1 MLVLGIGFLSFIS
14 IAYFAY
20 GKWVAKQVGLDP
32 NAITPAHKVNDGQDF
47 VPTSPF
53 YLFAQH
59 FSAIAAAGPIAG
71 PIVAVQNFG
80 WIPSL
85 LWIAIGVVFIGAV
98 HDFTSLAIS
107 VRNGAVSIAEIVKKV
122 LGKRAGFAMVIFIW
136 LALNYIIVAF
146 ADITIGS
153 FISGSE
159 ELSAVENVGFNPGGA
174 VAAASI
180 FYLVLSL
187 IAGVFQRFV
196 NPPMWL
202 MTLIFIPLS
211 LACSWVGMLCSTWFV
226 FEFQTWAYILV
237 AYCAIASLLPCWLL
251 LQPRGFM
258 GGFILYIALAIG
270 VIGLIFGDYSIQ
282 QPAFRGFDVGGMT
295 GSLFPFLFVTI
306 ACGACSGFH
315 GIVCSGTT
323 SKQISKETHCKSVGY
338 GAMLAEA
345 FVAVIAMVMIMKLT
359 PAQAEGLKPG
369 VIYGKGIGE
378 FLTIVIGEGNLKLA
392 TTFGAMAFSTFI
404 FDTLDVSTRLGR
416 YLVQEILNLKGKVG
430 SVISTLT
437 MSVVPL
443 LFLLTMDAG
452 SWGRFWILFGAS
464 NQLLAALT
472 LLAVTVWLHK
482 ARKRIAFTLIPML
495 FVLLITFWSLGL
507 LVVGNWKASNGLDFA
522 MINSVGSLALIMLA
536 LYIIGIAVKQNLMD
550 KGSSASTDTLLKV

>member
-1 MLVLGIGFLSFIS
+1 MTLLGIGFLLFITV
-14 IAYFAY
+14 AYFAY
-20 GKWVAKQVGLDP
+20 GKWVTRQVGLDP
-32 NAITPAHKVNDGQDF
+32 HAETPACKVNDGQDF

-71 PIVAVQNFG
+71 PIVAVQSFG
-80 WIPSL
+80 WLPAL

-107 VRNGAVSIAEIVKKV
+107 VRNGAVSIAEIVKNV
-122 LGKRAGFAMVIFIW
+122 LGNRAGFAMMIFIW
-136 LALNYIIVAF
+136 IALNYIIVAF

-153 FISGSE
+153 FISGTE
-159 ELSAVENVGFNPGGA
+159 ELEGSAITFNPGGA
-174 VAAASI
+174 VAAASV
-180 FYLVLSL
+180 FYLGLSL
-187 IAGVFQRFV
+187 IAGLVQRFL
-196 NPPMWL
+196 NPKMWV
-202 MTLIFIPLS
+202 MTAVFVPLS
-211 LACSWVGMLCSTWFV
+211 LVCAWAGTLCSHWLV
-226 FEFQTWAYILV
+226 FDFQTWAIILV
-237 AYCAIASLLPCWLL
+237 AYCAIGSVLPVWLL

-258 GGFILYIALAIG
+258 GGFILYMALAIG
-270 VIGLIFGDYSIQ
+270 VIGLLFGNYEIQ
-282 QPAFRGFDVGGMT
+282 QPAFKGWEVGGFT

-323 SKQISKETHCKSVGY
+323 SKQIAKETHCHPVGY

-359 PAQAEGLKPG
+359 PAESVGLKPG

-378 FLTIVIGEGNLKLA
+378 FLTIIIGKEHLLLA
-392 TTFGAMAFSTFI
+392 TTFGAMAFSTFV
-404 FDTLDVSTRLGR
+404 FDTLDVSARLGR
-416 YLVQEILNLKGKVG
+416 YLLQEIFNYRGKSAVAVTTIAMG
-430 SVISTLT
+430 I
-437 MSVVPL
+437 VPL
-443 LFLLTMDAG
+443 TFLLTMTEG
-452 SWGRFWILFGAS
+452 SWGKFWILFGAS

-495 FVLLITFWSLGL
+495 FVLVITFWALAK
-507 LVVGNWKASNGLDFA
+507 LVIGNWQAAKGFDFSMA
-522 MINSVGSLALIMLA
+522 NSIGSFCLIILA
-536 LYIIGIAVKQNLMD
+536 LYICGIAIKQNFLD
-550 KGSSASTDTLLKV
+550 KRAVA

>member
-1 MLVLGIGFLSFIS
+1 MLGLGLGFLVFIS

-20 GKWVAKQVGLDP
+20 GRWVAKQVGLDP
-32 NAITPAHKVNDGQDF
+32 KAITPAHKVNDGQDF

-80 WIPSL
+80 WLPSL
-85 LWIAIGVVFIGAV
+85 VWIAIGVVFIGAV
-98 HDFTSLAIS
+98 HDFTSLALS

-122 LGKRAGFAMVIFIW
+122 LGNRAGFAMMIFIW

-159 ELSAVENVGFNPGGA
+159 ELSAAEGAITFNPGGA
-174 VAAASI
+174 VAAASV
-180 FYLVLSL
+180 FYLLLSI

-196 NPPMWL
+196 NPPMWV
-202 MTLIFIPLS
+202 MTAIFVPLS
-211 LACSWVGMLCSTWFV
+211 LACSWAGTLCSNWLV
-226 FEFQTWAYILV
+226 FDFQTWAYIVV
-237 AYCAIASLLPCWLL
+237 AYCAVASLLPCWLL

-270 VIGLIFGDYSIQ
+270 IIGLMFGDYSIQ
-282 QPAFRGFDVGGMT
+282 QPAFKGFDIGGMT

-323 SKQISKETHCKSVGY
+323 SKQISKETHCHSVGY

-359 PAQAEGLKPG
+359 PEQAQGLKPG

-378 FLTIVIGEGNLKLA
+378 FLTLIVGEKHLQLA

-416 YLVQEILNLKGKVG
+416 YLLQEIFKLEGKFAA
-430 SVISTLT
+430 LT
-437 MSVVPL
+437 TTAAMSAVPL
-443 LFLLTMDAG
+443 MFLLTMDAG
-452 SWGRFWILFGAS
+452 SWGRFWTLFGAS

-495 FVLLITFWSLGL
+495 FVLTITMWALGSL
-507 LVVGNWKASNGLDFA
+507 VIGNWKMAKGFDFS
-522 MINSVGSLALIMLA
+522 MVNSLGSLLLILLA
-536 LYIIGIAVKQNLMD
+536 LYICGIALKQNVFEKAAEKKL
-550 KGSSASTDTLLKV
+550 AEA